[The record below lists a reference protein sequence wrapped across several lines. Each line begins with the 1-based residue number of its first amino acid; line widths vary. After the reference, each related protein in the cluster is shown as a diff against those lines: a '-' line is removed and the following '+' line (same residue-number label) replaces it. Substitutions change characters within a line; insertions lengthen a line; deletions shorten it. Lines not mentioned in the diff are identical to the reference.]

1 MKKNTIKIEK
11 NPLVLNPVQ
20 CTVEDKHI
28 GIPFHG
34 LNFHICHVGTA

>member
-1 MKKNTIKIEK
+1 MKKKKNNKIKK
-11 NPLVLNPVQ
+11 GKKKSTYQ